1 MIGEELVGDD
11 TEAGDDTE
19 VGDQAGD
26 DKGDHATDSSQRV
39 RESLDI
45 SLGVSDALPS
55 LDEAVED
62 SDRGLSRLPGRVWWY
77 AAMQPGWQ
85 DANMSR
91 AVRVGGRRGSVQPSG
106 KTQHVVVRRRE
117 GGGAVTMRFSLCETE
132 ERWTRRLIKAVASF
146 RSSFVNLDPAQ

>member
-62 SDRGLSRLPGRVWWY
+62 SDRGLSRLPGRVGWY
-77 AAMQPGWQ
+77 AVMQPGWQ

-91 AVRVGGRRGSVQPSG
+91 AVRVRGWEGGEAVCSLVARRNMWWCGGERAVGRSPCASHSAKLKSGGR
-106 KTQHVVVRRRE
+106 
-117 GGGAVTMRFSLCETE
+117 GG
-132 ERWTRRLIKAVASF
+132 
-146 RSSFVNLDPAQ
+146 